1 MRGRRKDQLYKELKF
16 LLFSLKPTTDLENLP
31 SKGYAGR
38 TSRLDIPLRTAW
50 RLFSSCVHENLDLR
64 VSIVLHGPPS
74 PPLHVLITKDAG
86 LGELREERM
95 LFKTLRDAARGSRKG
110 ILVERKGFSDV
121 LKQYVGGGLK
131 PYLLCSN
138 GVPITEVV
146 NELGRHPTLFIMGTD
161 VDVPEFMLRGI
172 SGVKRVSV
180 GPREYLTS
188 HVALFAAY
196 MKLLA
201 VKGLKFSYD
210 SVEPGLLSLNVRK
223 ASLAL

>member
-1 MRGRRKDQLYKELKF
+1 MRGRRRDQPYKELKF

-31 SKGYAGR
+31 LKGYAGR

-50 RLFSSCVHENLDLR
+50 RLFSSCVHEDLDLR

-74 PPLHVLITKDAG
+74 PPLHVLITEDAG

-95 LFKTLRDAARGSRKG
+95 LFKVLQDAARGSGKG

-138 GVPITEVV
+138 GVPITKVM
-146 NELGRHPTLFIMGTD
+146 NELGRSPTLFIMGTD
-161 VDVPEFMLRGI
+161 IDVPEFMLRGVFGI
-172 SGVKRVSV
+172 KRVSV

-188 HVALFAAY
+188 HAALFAAY

-201 VKGLKFSYD
+201 VKGLQFSYD
-210 SVEPGLLSLNVRK
+210 SVEPGLLNLNAGRAPLV
-223 ASLAL
+223 L